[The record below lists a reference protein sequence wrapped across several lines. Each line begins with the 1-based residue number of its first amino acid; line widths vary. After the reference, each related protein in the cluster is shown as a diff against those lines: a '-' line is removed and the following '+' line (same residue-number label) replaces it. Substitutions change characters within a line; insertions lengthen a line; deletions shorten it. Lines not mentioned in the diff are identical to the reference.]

1 MLLSLI
7 IAESA
12 LELVPSKIAS
22 HPSVVNQARRESKK
36 PQEVLLDRSYH
47 HAAMRNIPEAYRRGR
62 PDIIHISLI
71 TAIYTPFFLEDK
83 LQVFVHTREDKVI
96 TVGKGARLPKSYP
109 RFVSL
114 MEQLFQQKKI
124 VSEDN
129 ILLDLK
135 QENFTGL
142 VKRLRPETV
151 IGLSRIGKKS
161 SFAEMAG
168 SMAKT
173 NGGTLV
179 IGGFPRGHFSNTVSK
194 EFDRILSVHEQP
206 LEAHVVIARSIYE
219 LERVFG

>member
-1 MLLSLI
+1 MLSLI

-12 LELVPSKIAS
+12 LEPVPTKITS

-47 HAAMRNIPEAYRRGR
+47 HAAMRNIAEVYRSGR

-71 TAIYTPFFLEDK
+71 TAIYTPLFLEDK

-129 ILLDLK
+129 TLLELK

-142 VKRLRPETV
+142 IKRLRPETV
-151 IGLSRIGKKS
+151 VGLSRIGRKS
-161 SFAEMAG
+161 SFVEMAG
-168 SMAKT
+168 SMAKAH
-173 NGGTLV
+173 GGALV
-179 IGGFPRGHFSNTVSK
+179 IGGFPRGHFGNDVSK
-194 EFDRILSVHEQP
+194 ELDQILSVHKQP
-206 LEAHVVIARSIYE
+206 LEAHVIIARSIYE